1 MYLVSIGNGKEQR
14 KNHVKMHPTNDRASS
29 PFMFFNLYLLSQV
42 QRKVLF
48 GSSVSLTRGSSWAI
62 QPLWGR
68 TKITTLILD
77 LLEFSI
83 N

>member
-14 KNHVKMHPTNDRASS
+14 KDHVKMHPTNDRASS

-48 GSSVSLTRGSSWAI
+48 GSGVSLTRGSSWAI

-68 TKITTLILD
+68 TKITTLILN